1 MAEHNN
7 TGRLGEMLAVD
18 FLKSKGYEI
27 LELNKRFGRAEVDI
41 IAKIGLETVFIEVK
55 TRSSKVF
62 GFPEESIDK
71 KKIDLLGNAA
81 EAYMHENPHISEIR
95 FDLISIII
103 HPENQEI
110 THIEDAFLPGGEW
123 F

>member
-18 FLKSKGYEI
+18 FLQSKGYEI
-27 LELNKRFGRAEVDI
+27 VELNKRFGRAEVDI
-41 IAKIGLETVFIEVK
+41 IAIIGLETVFIEVK
-55 TRSSKVF
+55 TRSSNVF
-62 GFPEESIDK
+62 GYPEESIDK
-71 KKIDLLGNAA
+71 KKIDLLGRAA
-81 EAYMHENPHISEIR
+81 EAYVHENPHISEIR

-103 HPENQEI
+103 GLESQEI